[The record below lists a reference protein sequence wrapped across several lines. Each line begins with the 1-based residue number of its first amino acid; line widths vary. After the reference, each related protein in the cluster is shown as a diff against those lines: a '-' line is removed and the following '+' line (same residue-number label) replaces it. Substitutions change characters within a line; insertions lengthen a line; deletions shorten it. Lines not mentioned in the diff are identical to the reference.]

1 MVVDEPYLLQFQE
14 FADALEGDRE
24 MALTSLAD
32 AVRTFEVVFAA
43 DRSAE
48 LGRPVPMSEISP

>member
-1 MVVDEPYLLQFQE
+1 
-14 FADALEGDRE
+14 

-43 DRSAE
+43 DRSAAEGRTVQLAE
-48 LGRPVPMSEISP
+48 LA

>member
-1 MVVDEPYLLQFQE
+1 
-14 FADALEGDRE
+14 

-48 LGRPVPMSEISP
+48 LGRPVSMSEISP

>member
-1 MVVDEPYLLQFQE
+1 MVVDEPYLQQFQE

-24 MALTSLAD
+24 MARTSLAD

-48 LGRPVPMSEISP
+48 LAGPSR